1 MRANIEDRYGELS
14 PDAAR
19 LLRLL
24 GLVPPDDVGPGAAA
38 VLADLPPSRARD
50 LLRELAARELLSES
64 DAGRYRLPGPVRDL
78 ARRLAERDEPPAE
91 REAALRRA
99 LDHHLAGTGDLAQAR
114 ALLDRERW
122 TEAADAL
129 TERLDAA
136 RAGGDARTT
145 LRIRH
150 DLGRALVRSGD
161 VDRALELLRPLPDA
175 FAALPDPDRRGRA
188 EALTSL
194 GEAYLGA
201 SRPVTAINLFGQAL
215 DIMRTEHAVE
225 QQGDAFVHLADAAH
239 LRGDPAAEGAALERA
254 VELYASVP
262 SPKAARTAERR
273 AALTA

>member
-1 MRANIEDRYGELS
+1 MRANIEDRYADL
-14 PDAAR
+14 PADAAR

-24 GLVPPDDVGPGAAA
+24 GPAPGEEIGPESAA
-38 VLADLPPSRARD
+38 VLADLPLSRTRE
-50 LLRELAARELLSES
+50 LLRELAGRGLLTET
-64 DAGRYRLPGPVRDL
+64 AGDRYRLPGPVRDF
-78 ARRLAERDEPPAE
+78 ARRRAERDEPPAE

-99 LDHHLAGTGDLAQAR
+99 LDHHLAGTGDRTQAR

-129 TERLDAA
+129 RERLDAVQE
-136 RAGGDARTT
+136 GGDIRTV
-145 LRIRH
+145 LEIRH

-175 FAALPDPDRRGRA
+175 FAALPEPDRRGRA

-215 DIMRTEHAVE
+215 DIMRSEDAVE

-239 LRGDPAAEGAALERA
+239 LRGDPDAEGAALERA

-273 AALTA
+273 AALNA